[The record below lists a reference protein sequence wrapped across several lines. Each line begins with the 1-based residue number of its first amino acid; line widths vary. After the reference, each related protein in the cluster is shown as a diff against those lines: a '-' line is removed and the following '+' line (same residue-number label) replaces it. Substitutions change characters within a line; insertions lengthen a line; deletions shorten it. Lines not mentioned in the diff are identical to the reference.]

1 MMYKKTKNFT
11 NIITDDFG
19 TAESN
24 ADTNTAAAAE
34 RSESQTATADE
45 DQESEE
51 IDSTV
56 LDTTTITS
64 SRLKRAGNN
73 RTRLASAPAM
83 SDLTDNNTEDR

>member
-11 NIITDDFG
+11 NIITDDVG

-24 ADTNTAAAAE
+24 ADTNTTAAE

-64 SRLKRAGNN
+64 SRLKRAGNS